1 MIRKYYKVRLRIA
14 ATAIVAALSLPA
26 CTFQEMDRM
35 SRSAQASGDIARG
48 HVSEQMRSSQGA
60 LVWTDKPWVNLKPV
74 PTVSRGIPQEN
85 FPDCQITLARDG
97 LTLPEVG
104 ERITALCG
112 VRVIF
117 SPDALAAGQSSGT
130 TRALNGPLPIP
141 DN

>member
-60 LVWTDKPWVNLKPV
+60 LVWTDKPRSISNPSRQCHG
-74 PTVSRGIPQEN
+74 VSLRK
-85 FPDCQITLARDG
+85 T
-97 LTLPEVG
+97 
-104 ERITALCG
+104 
-112 VRVIF
+112 
-117 SPDALAAGQSSGT
+117 S
-130 TRALNGPLPIP
+130 
-141 DN
+141 